1 MNNSRTT
8 INSNINLR
16 VEFNNAGLLK
26 EGLPF
31 EYVTNYSN
39 RFLDVLFLIISK
51 IKDRCNFLKL
61 HDGVE
66 NGITLN
72 VMFLLPRK

>member
-8 INSNINLR
+8 INNNINLR

-31 EYVTNYSN
+31 EYVTN
-39 RFLDVLFLIISK
+39 
-51 IKDRCNFLKL
+51 
-61 HDGVE
+61 
-66 NGITLN
+66 
-72 VMFLLPRK
+72 